1 MKPKE
6 KKPEVVFRIIQRA
19 TGEAQGSYSRA
30 CCDEYD
36 FSSSEEARN
45 ANCHGIYR
53 NKRRYKIAKYLVTYT
68 LLDDDVDNAELL
80 EQDPGDSSGIN
91 N

>member
-6 KKPEVVFRIIQRA
+6 KKPEIVFRIIDKK

-36 FSSSEEARN
+36 FSSAQEARN
-45 ANCHGIYR
+45 ANVHGIYH
-53 NKRRYKIAKYLVTYT
+53 NAERYKIAKYWVTY
-68 LLDDDVDNAELL
+68 ELI
-80 EQDPGDSSGIN
+80 EDGIDAQDL
-91 N
+91 